1 MNKLNI
7 LGVACLVLLTA
18 CHGGNNRRAD
28 PAPAV
33 PATTVPD
40 EAMQPATVSFREF
53 VRQTFADDADANPRP
68 VNAVVFDQDAEG
80 DDFADLLTP

>member
-1 MNKLNI
+1 MNRLNI

-18 CHGGNNRRAD
+18 CHGGNNRAD
-28 PAPAV
+28 PAPTV

-53 VRQTFADDADANPRP
+53 VRQTFADDADANPRA
-68 VNAVVFDQDAEG
+68 VDAVVFDQDAEG
-80 DDFADLLTP
+80 DDFADLLDP